1 MLTIVENG
9 KKFWRDE
16 EGLGTLEMILIIA
29 VLVAVVVLFRQKIR
43 EVISDLIDTAGEKSQ
58 EVFEDK

>member
-1 MLTIVENG
+1 MLAIVE
-9 KKFWRDE
+9 KSKSFWRDE

-29 VLVAVVVLFRQKIR
+29 VLVAVVVLFRQKIK

-58 EVFEDK
+58 EVFEE